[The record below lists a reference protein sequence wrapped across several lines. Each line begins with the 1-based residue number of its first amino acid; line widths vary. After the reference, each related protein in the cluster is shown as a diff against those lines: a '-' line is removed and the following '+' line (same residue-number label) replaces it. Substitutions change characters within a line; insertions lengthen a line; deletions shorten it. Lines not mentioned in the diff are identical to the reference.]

1 MPYDPEEKKPFQ
13 LSAGKQAF
21 SKYYVNIMSDLDH
34 LAIESL
40 INSTVLGPLSQTLV
54 RFFVGNGL
62 KPQLELLNEEKLTTE
77 QKEKE
82 LEKIPVRVR

>member
-1 MPYDPEEKKPFQ
+1 
-13 LSAGKQAF
+13 
-21 SKYYVNIMSDLDH
+21 MSDLDH

-62 KPQLELLNEEKLTTE
+62 KPQLELLNEEKMSIE
-77 QKEKE
+77 EKDVA
-82 LEKIPVRVR
+82 LKKYQYVLDDLNKITDRIDRNNDVSFEDTIT